1 MGLNKKSIP
10 CGGLIGNTFGR
21 LTVLKE
27 YSNKEYILCECSCSC
42 GGKTTS
48 TRREG
53 LLSGRT
59 QSCGCIR
66 KERSIE
72 FNKSRFDPNA
82 ISKSVEYRILS
93 RAKSRAKQNNI
104 PFNLTLEDIII
115 PDTCPL
121 LGIPLEIQL
130 KKGYHPNSPS
140 LDKIIP
146 EKGYIKGNVWVI
158 SNRANT
164 LKNDASLKELELL
177 VENLKCYSSSSS
189 SNSSEYSFS

>member
-1 MGLNKKSIP
+1 MSLNKKSVP
-10 CGGLIGNTFGR
+10 CGGMVGKTFGR
-21 LTVLKE
+21 LTIERE
-27 YSNKEYILCECSCSC
+27 YRSSCKKYVLCECSCSC
-42 GGKTTS
+42 GGKTKS
-48 TRREG
+48 TRRNEIT
-53 LLSGRT
+53 SGKT

-82 ISKSVEYRILS
+82 ISKSVEYRILT
-93 RAKSRAKQNNI
+93 RAKSRAKQKNI
-104 PFNLTLEDIII
+104 PFNLTLEDIEV
-115 PDTCPL
+115 PETCPL
-121 LGIPLEIQL
+121 LGIPIEIQP

-164 LKNDASLKELELL
+164 LKNDATLQELKTL
-177 VENLKCYSSSSS
+177 VENL
-189 SNSSEYSFS
+189 EAL

>member
-1 MGLNKKSIP
+1 MPLNKKSIP
-10 CGGLIGNTFGR
+10 CGGLVGKTFGR
-21 LTVLKE
+21 LTVEKE
-27 YSNKEYILCECSCSC
+27 YSNKKYILCECSCSC

-82 ISKSVEYRILS
+82 ISKSVEYRILT
-93 RAKSRAKQNNI
+93 RAKSRAKQKNI
-104 PFNLTLEDIII
+104 PFNLTLEDIEV
-115 PDTCPL
+115 PETCPL
-121 LGIPLEIQL
+121 LGIPIEIQP

-164 LKNDASLKELELL
+164 LKNDATLQELKTL
-177 VENLKCYSSSSS
+177 VENL
-189 SNSSEYSFS
+189 EAL

>member
-1 MGLNKKSIP
+1 MGLNNKSIP
-10 CGGLIGNTFGR
+10 CGGLVGRTFGR
-21 LTVLKE
+21 LTVLRE
-27 YSNKEYILCECSCSC
+27 YSNKKYILCECSCSC
-42 GGKTTS
+42 GKKTTS

-53 LLSGRT
+53 LLNGRT

-66 KERSIE
+66 IERAVE
-72 FNKSRFDPNA
+72 TNKKRFDPNA
-82 ISKSVEYRILS
+82 VSKSVEYRMLT

-104 PFNLTLEDIII
+104 PFNLELADIII
-115 PDTCPL
+115 PETCPL
-121 LGIPLEIQL
+121 LGIPIEIQL

-164 LKNDASLKELELL
+164 LKNDATLQELKTL
-177 VENLKCYSSSSS
+177 VENL
-189 SNSSEYSFS
+189 EAI

>member
-1 MGLNKKSIP
+1 MSMPLNKKSIP
-10 CGGLIGNTFGR
+10 CGGLVGKTFGR
-21 LTVLKE
+21 LTVEKE
-27 YSNKEYILCECSCSC
+27 YSNKKYILCECSCSC

-66 KERSIE
+66 KERSVE

-82 ISKSVEYRILS
+82 ISKSVEYRILT
-93 RAKSRAKQNNI
+93 RAKSRAKQKNI
-104 PFNLTLEDIII
+104 PFNLTLEDIEV
-115 PDTCPL
+115 PETCPL
-121 LGIPLEIQL
+121 LGIPIEIQP

-164 LKNDASLKELELL
+164 LKNDATIQELKTL
-177 VENLKCYSSSSS
+177 VENLEKL
-189 SNSSEYSFS
+189 

>member
-1 MGLNKKSIP
+1 MNMGLNKKSIP
-10 CGGLIGNTFGR
+10 CGGLIGKTFGR

-53 LLSGRT
+53 LLNGRT

-82 ISKSVEYRILS
+82 ISKSVAYKMLA
-93 RAKSRAKQNNI
+93 RAKSRAKKNNL
-104 PFNLTLEDIII
+104 PFNLELDDIAI

-121 LGIPLEIQL
+121 LGIKIESNNFRNS
-130 KKGYHPNSPS
+130 PNNPS

-164 LKNDASLKELELL
+164 LKNDASIQELELL
-177 VENLKCYSSSSS
+177 VENLKKL
-189 SNSSEYSFS
+189 

>member
-1 MGLNKKSIP
+1 MSMSLNKKSIP
-10 CGGLIGNTFGR
+10 CGGLVGKTFGR
-21 LTVLKE
+21 LTVEKE
-27 YSNKEYILCECSCSC
+27 YSNKKYILCECSCSC

-66 KERSIE
+66 KERSVE

-82 ISKSVEYRILS
+82 ISKSVEYRILT
-93 RAKSRAKQNNI
+93 RAKSRAKQKNI
-104 PFNLTLEDIII
+104 PFNLTLEDIEV
-115 PDTCPL
+115 PETCPL
-121 LGIPLEIQL
+121 LGIPIEIQP

-164 LKNDASLKELELL
+164 LKNDATLQELKTL
-177 VENLKCYSSSSS
+177 VENL
-189 SNSSEYSFS
+189 EAL

>member
-1 MGLNKKSIP
+1 MSMSLNKKSIP
-10 CGGLIGNTFGR
+10 CGGLVGKTFGR
-21 LTVLKE
+21 LTVEKE
-27 YSNKEYILCECSCSC
+27 YSNKKYILCECSCSC

-66 KERSIE
+66 KERSVE

-82 ISKSVEYRILS
+82 ISKSVEYRILT
-93 RAKSRAKQNNI
+93 RAKSRAKQKNI
-104 PFNLTLEDIII
+104 PFNLTLEDIEV
-115 PDTCPL
+115 PETCPL
-121 LGIPLEIQL
+121 LGIPIEIQP

-140 LDKIIP
+140 LDKVIP

-164 LKNDASLKELELL
+164 LKNDATLQELKTL
-177 VENLKCYSSSSS
+177 VENL
-189 SNSSEYSFS
+189 EAL